1 LDDRNGELM
10 WPQRFGAKEV
20 EAIKAG
26 LGPYMASGRLQQ
38 SPQPKGGGIF
48 KSEWW
53 QVWEGTHFPIIDLV
67 IASLDSA
74 FTEKQ
79 ENDPSALTVWG
90 TFKHPETGKT
100 RVILIEAWRKH
111 LQMHGSATP
120 RLEDLRVGD
129 ARTATVLAPIDQ
141 FEEVFTVATLRSAL
155 SSCISWRRRSSR
167 HTVFCRLWTHPT
179 HALARDRP
187 NPNP

>member
-1 LDDRNGELM
+1 MPR
-10 WPQRFGAKEV
+10 V
-20 EAIKAG
+20 EAIKTG

-79 ENDPSALTVWG
+79 ENDP
-90 TFKHPETGKT
+90 
-100 RVILIEAWRKH
+100 WR
-111 LQMHGSATP
+111 
-120 RLEDLRVGD
+120 
-129 ARTATVLAPIDQ
+129 
-141 FEEVFTVATLRSAL
+141 
-155 SSCISWRRRSSR
+155 
-167 HTVFCRLWTHPT
+167 
-179 HALARDRP
+179 
-187 NPNP
+187 